1 MWTIT
6 FIDAIFPMIPYA
18 MDQNSFNM
26 VSVGKKRVKNCL
38 KSIEDLLVKIHLI
51 LTTIKINA
59 RRTFESAFE
68 KHWLPINILFIMNL
82 LNFFSGLIKNVWLLI
97 TLVLLHSISRIKED
111 LPRPKIVKYK
121 CFPLHPGTP
130 CSVGP
135 ATLVLLTH
143 LGPMTIKENLWYR

>member
-6 FIDAIFPMIPYA
+6 FIDALFPMIPYA

-38 KSIEDLLVKIHLI
+38 KSIKDLLVKIHLI

-82 LNFFSGLIKNVWLLI
+82 LKNFSGLIKNVWLLI
-97 TLVLLHSISRIKED
+97 TLVLLHNISWIKEEGSAPS
-111 LPRPKIVKYK
+111 LALSQKILENYYVSNINIPNHQPEQKIWI
-121 CFPLHPGTP
+121 
-130 CSVGP
+130 SW
-135 ATLVLLTH
+135 LTF
-143 LGPMTIKENLWYR
+143 